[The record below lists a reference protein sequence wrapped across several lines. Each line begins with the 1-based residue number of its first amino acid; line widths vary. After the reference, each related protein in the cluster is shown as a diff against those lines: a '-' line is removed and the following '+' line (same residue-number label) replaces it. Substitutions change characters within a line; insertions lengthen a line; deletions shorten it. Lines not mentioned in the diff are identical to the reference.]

1 MGSLRRTGTVQTHD
15 RRTQRRSIESH
26 RARLPVA
33 TELHQPSHP
42 KRRHPIRDFQ
52 SHQRLAL
59 RSLRLS
65 KPRRLTPSNSKRFKT
80 IRPFLSH
87 HTAHRLPF
95 FCLRGNCRP
104 GFLMTASLTQTTM
117 TEIEDTQEENKRPG
131 AITRLANNIRGAVET
146 TPDSFDSQLS
156 LFPNQKLF
164 CVTTEPKRKVIKLP
178 RSVLT
183 IRSEEQLHQFLSR
196 VAAAAMSAAT
206 RSYGSSAQAARR
218 LGTTSDADPETP
230 SSRPKLAL
238 ARKS

>member
-1 MGSLRRTGTVQTHD
+1 
-15 RRTQRRSIESH
+15 
-26 RARLPVA
+26 
-33 TELHQPSHP
+33 
-42 KRRHPIRDFQ
+42 
-52 SHQRLAL
+52 
-59 RSLRLS
+59 
-65 KPRRLTPSNSKRFKT
+65 
-80 IRPFLSH
+80 
-87 HTAHRLPF
+87 
-95 FCLRGNCRP
+95 
-104 GFLMTASLTQTTM
+104 MTASLTQTTM

-131 AITRLANNIRGAVET
+131 AITRLVNNIRGAVET